1 MAVKIAIIIG
11 VLLILLIFAA
21 PIMSGHHVA
30 YRADQVI
37 QLFRR

>member
-30 YRADQVI
+30 DRTSQVI